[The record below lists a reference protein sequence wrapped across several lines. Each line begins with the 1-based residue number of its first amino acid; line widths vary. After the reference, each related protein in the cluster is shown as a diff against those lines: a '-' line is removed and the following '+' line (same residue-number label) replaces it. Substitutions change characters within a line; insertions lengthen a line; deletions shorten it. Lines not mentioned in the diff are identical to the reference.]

1 MKFENRGANMN
12 YNELGEKL
20 NELIKFENEPVA
32 IKWSVKE
39 PKNVEKEENKSR
51 FCKKLTKAMDGEIFY
66 ATLEE
71 EECMGGARYSG
82 LKDMREYPANVQSGA
97 FMVPKGLYKNIPAVQ
112 RSRENETYINPG
124 IFNAVVFAPLNKAE
138 FEPDVIFMV
147 CNAKQGMEILHAN
160 AYDSGEH
167 GLGADAAPVC
177 SSMAATPYMAG
188 KVTYGFGDVASR
200 QSMDI
205 SPEDIMVSI
214 PGSDLP
220 RIVSNLEE
228 MRTKMFFKEE

>member
-12 YNELGEKL
+12 ELGEKL
-20 NELIKFENEPVA
+20 KKLMKFENEPVA

-39 PKNVEKEENKSR
+39 PRDIQKEECKSR

-97 FMVPKGLYKNIPAVQ
+97 FMVPKGLYKSIPAVQ
-112 RSRENETYINPG
+112 RSRENEKYINPG
-124 IFNAVVFAPLNKAE
+124 IFNAIIFAPLNKAE

-177 SSMAATPYMAG
+177 SSMAATPYMTG
-188 KVTYGFGDVASR
+188 KVTYGFGDVAAR

-205 SPEDIMVSI
+205 NQEDIMISI

>member
-1 MKFENRGANMN
+1 MDYM
-12 YNELGEKL
+12 ELGEKL
-20 NELIKFENEPVA
+20 SELLKLENEPVA

-39 PKNVEKEENKSR
+39 PKNVDKEQGKSR
-51 FCKKLTKAMDGEIFY
+51 FCVKLKKSMEGEIFY
-66 ATLEE
+66 STLEE

-82 LKDMREYPANVQSGA
+82 LKDMREYPANVQSGS
-97 FMVPKGLYKNIPAVQ
+97 FMVPRGLFKNIPAVQ

-124 IFNAVVFAPLNKAE
+124 IFTAIVFAPLKKAE
-138 FEPDVIFMV
+138 FEVDVIFIL

-167 GLGADAAPVC
+167 GLGADAAPIC

-188 KVTYGFGDVASR
+188 KVTYGFGDVAAR

-205 SPEDIMVSI
+205 GPEEIMVSI
-214 PGSDLP
+214 PGSELS
-220 RIVSNLEE
+220 RIVSNLGE
-228 MRTKMFFKEE
+228 MRTKILFKEK

>member
-1 MKFENRGANMN
+1 MNYDKLGKKLNELMKFEN
-12 YNELGEKL
+12 EQ
-20 NELIKFENEPVA
+20 VA

-39 PKNVEKEENKSR
+39 PKNVEKEESKSR
-51 FCKKLTKAMDGEIFY
+51 FCAKLIKAMDGETFY
-66 ATLEE
+66 STLEE

-82 LKDMREYPANVQSGA
+82 LKDMRDYPANVQSGA
-97 FMVPKGLYKNIPAVQ
+97 FMVPKGLYKSIPAVQ
-112 RSRENETYINPG
+112 RSRQNETYIKPG
-124 IFNAVVFAPLNKAE
+124 IFSSIIFAPLNNAE

-167 GLGADAAPVC
+167 GMGADAAPVC
-177 SSMAATPYMAG
+177 SSMAATPYMTG
-188 KVTYGFGDVASR
+188 KVTYGFGDIASR
-200 QSMDI
+200 QCMDI
-205 SPEDIMVSI
+205 SPEEIMVSI
-214 PGSDLP
+214 PGSDLL

>member
-1 MKFENRGANMN
+1 MDSNG
-12 YNELGEKL
+12 LGQKL
-20 NELIKFENEPVA
+20 NDLLKLENEPVA

-39 PKNVEKEENKSR
+39 PKNVEKEEGKSR
-51 FCKKLTKAMDGEIFY
+51 FCNKLVKAMNGEMFY

-82 LKDMREYPANVQSGA
+82 LKDMGEFPANVQSGA

-112 RSRENETYINPG
+112 RSRQDETYINPG
-124 IFNAVVFAPLNKAE
+124 IFNAIIFSPLNKAE
-138 FEPDVIFMV
+138 FEPDVIFIL
-147 CNAKQGMEILHAN
+147 CNAQQGMEILHAN
-160 AYDSGEH
+160 AYDSGKH

-177 SSMAATPYMAG
+177 SSMAATPYMTG
-188 KVTYGFGDVASR
+188 KVTYGLGDVASR

-205 SPEDIMVSI
+205 SPEEIMVSI
-214 PGSDLP
+214 PANDLP
-220 RIVSNLEE
+220 RIISNLRE

>member
-1 MKFENRGANMN
+1 MN
-12 YNELGEKL
+12 YNEFGEKL
-20 NELIKFENEPVA
+20 KNLMKFENEPVA

-39 PKNVEKEENKSR
+39 PKNVVKEEGKSR
-51 FCKKLTKAMDGEIFY
+51 FCAKLMKAMNGQTFY
-66 ATLEE
+66 STLE

-82 LKDMREYPANVQSGA
+82 LKDMREYPA
-97 FMVPKGLYKNIPAVQ
+97 VQ
-112 RSRENETYINPG
+112 RSRENEKYINPG
-124 IFNAVVFAPLNKAE
+124 IFNAITFAPLNNAE

-167 GLGADAAPVC
+167 GIGADAAPVC
-177 SSMAATPYMAG
+177 SSMAAAPYMAG

-205 SPEDIMVSI
+205 SPEEIMVSI
-214 PGSDLP
+214 PGSDLS

-228 MRTKMFFKEE
+228 MQTKMFFKEE

>member
-1 MKFENRGANMN
+1 MDSNG
-12 YNELGEKL
+12 LGQKL
-20 NELIKFENEPVA
+20 NDLLKLENEPVA

-39 PKNVEKEENKSR
+39 PKNVEKEEGKSR
-51 FCKKLTKAMDGEIFY
+51 FCNKLVKAMNGEMFY

-82 LKDMREYPANVQSGA
+82 LKDMGEFPANVQSGA

-112 RSRENETYINPG
+112 RSRQDETYINPG
-124 IFNAVVFAPLNKAE
+124 IFNAILFSPLKKAE
-138 FEPDVIFMV
+138 FEPDVIFIL
-147 CNAKQGMEILHAN
+147 CNAQQGMEILHAN
-160 AYDSGEH
+160 AYDSGKH
-167 GLGADAAPVC
+167 GLGADAVPVC
-177 SSMAATPYMAG
+177 SSMAATPYMTG

-205 SPEDIMVSI
+205 SPEEIMVSI
-214 PGSDLP
+214 PANDLP
-220 RIVSNLEE
+220 RIISNLRE

>member
-1 MKFENRGANMN
+1 MN

-20 NELIKFENEPVA
+20 NEFLKLENESVA

-39 PKNVEKEENKSR
+39 PRNVKKEECKSKFCNKL
-51 FCKKLTKAMDGEIFY
+51 KKAMDGEIFY

-82 LKDMREYPANVQSGA
+82 LKDMRDYPANVQSGA

-112 RSRENETYINPG
+112 RSRRNETYIEPG

-177 SSMAATPYMAG
+177 SSMAASPYMTG

-205 SPEDIMVSI
+205 NQDDIMVSI
-214 PGSDLP
+214 PVSDLS

>member
-1 MKFENRGANMN
+1 MN
-12 YNELGEKL
+12 YNELGKKL
-20 NELIKFENEPVA
+20 NELMKFENEPVA

-39 PKNVEKEENKSR
+39 PKNVEKEETKSR
-51 FCKKLTKAMDGEIFY
+51 FCAKLMKAIGGKTFY
-66 ATLEE
+66 TTLEE

-82 LKDMREYPANVQSGA
+82 LKDMRDYPANVQSGA

-112 RSRENETYINPG
+112 RSRETETYINPG
-124 IFNAVVFAPLNKAE
+124 IFNAITFAPLNKAE

-147 CNAKQGMEILHAN
+147 CNAEQGMEILHAN

-167 GLGADAAPVC
+167 GMGADATPVC
-177 SSMAATPYMAG
+177 SSMAASPYMTG

-205 SPEDIMVSI
+205 SPEEIMVSI
-214 PGSDLP
+214 PGSDLS
-220 RIVSNLEE
+220 RIISNLEE